1 MVFDNHTHTTISN
14 LRLLD
19 CINDPI
25 QLIDKAIELGLA
37 GIAIT
42 DHEALCAHIDVNEY
56 AKKLQET
63 HPEFTVALG
72 DEIYLTDTRDKGQK
86 YYHFI
91 LIAKDAIGHRCLREL
106 STKAWLNSYYDRGM
120 ERVPLL
126 KEELRSIYSR
136 FRGHLIATTACLG
149 GELGTSVLN
158 LIDCENALDT
168 INAQRYHN
176 QIAVFLEYCLDLFG
190 DDFYIE
196 VAPAKSK
203 DQVAANKRFVKIAE
217 AFGIKLCVGSDS
229 HYLRK
234 EDRYVHKAY
243 LTSKPGEREVD
254 SFYEYCYLMNEQE
267 IRENLRAGLPDEV
280 IDQIFCNSM
289 EMAKKIE
296 FYDLS
301 HSQQVTEV
309 PVKDYP
315 KNNRMAAEVKEYPTL
330 AQMFVS
336 DNIQERYWI
345 NQCFEGLEQK
355 IGEWDKHLNY
365 VARLEEEADTKRIIG
380 EKLNTNMFAYPI
392 TLQHYIDLFWK
403 CGSLVGPGRGSSC
416 SGLNHYLLNVTQLD
430 PIKYDLPWFRYLNRE
445 RVELGD
451 IDLDLAP
458 SRRPS
463 ILSEI
468 KSERAQYLKEDLDPQ
483 FKANLGCTM
492 IATFGTETTKS
503 AILTACRGYRS
514 KDYPS
519 GIDVDDAQY
528 MTGLIPIE
536 RGFLWPLQDVIHGN
550 PEKERKPVK
559 PFLSFVNQFPGLLDI
574 MPNIEGLVNKRSSHA
589 SGVIL
594 FNDDPFEHCCFMKT
608 PKGEI
613 ITQWDLHKLE
623 SAGNVKYDFLVV
635 EVLDKI
641 IQAIQLLQED
651 GEIDPALS
659 LREVYN
665 KYFHPD
671 VFPMDDKDMWKALQD
686 GDVLNAFQFDSE
698 VGGRAMKKIAPKSL
712 QELADANGLMRLMPS
727 EKGAEMPLDKYV
739 RFKDNIRLWYKEMDE
754 AGLSKTEQKILEPYF
769 LSSYG
774 VPPSQEQLMRML
786 MDPNICGFSLAEAN
800 TARKI
805 VGKKQMS
812 KIPALHDKVLKSAR
826 SQLLGQYVW
835 KNGIGP
841 QMGYSFS
848 LIHALAYSILG
859 LQTGYIATHWNP
871 VYWNTACLIVNS
883 GSLED
888 ASKSEIVDIYA
899 PEADDLANGITFED
913 LPDRSGK
920 VRKTAS
926 TDYSKVAKAI
936 GEIRDSGVEVSLLDI
951 NKSGFGFKPD
961 AANNRILYGL
971 KGAANISDD
980 FIKQIIANR
989 PYVSMYDFYARVHPK
1004 AQQMI
1009 SLIKGG
1015 AFDSLEPRYQAMVE
1029 YVWLKC
1035 DKKKRITLQNLPGL
1049 IRYGLLP
1056 EDTAERIEARKF
1068 YEFTRYLKAE
1078 CKYLPDPSMYLA
1090 NDIVI
1095 EFLNAHDLSDLL
1107 IINTESRRTF
1117 IDVKMW
1123 DKIYQKQMDVFRDWI
1138 ASDKEGILNT
1148 LNDTIFMEEWEKY
1161 GKGNLSSWEMDA
1173 LCFYYHPHELIDA
1186 NTYKYGIS
1194 NYKDLPEV
1202 PVVERIYQRGNASIP
1217 IYRLNKICGTCIA
1230 KDKAK
1235 STVYLL
1241 TTQGVVTV
1249 KFTKEY
1255 FSMFDRRISTIDPTT
1270 GKKKFL
1276 ENSWFNR
1283 GSMIMVKGFRREDMF
1298 VSRNYAASSGH
1309 QLYHITQVL
1318 PNGDLE
1324 LQGERVKGEAEE
1336 DDNEV

>member
-42 DHEALCAHIDVNEY
+42 DHEALCAHMDVNEY

-126 KEELRSIYSR
+126 KEELKSIYSR

-203 DQVAANKRFVKIAE
+203 DQIAANKRFVMIAK
-217 AFGIKLCVGSDS
+217 AFGIKMCVGSDS

-267 IRENLRAGLPDEV
+267 IRENLRAGLSDEV
-280 IDQIFCNSM
+280 IDQIFRNSM
-289 EMAKKIE
+289 EIAKKIE

-315 KNNRMAAEVKEYPTL
+315 KNSRMAAEVKEYPTL

-336 DNIQERYWI
+336 DNIQERYWV

-468 KSERAQYLKEDLDPQ
+468 KSERAQYLKADLDPQ

-574 MPNIEGLVNKRSSHA
+574 MLNIEGLVNKRSSHA

-594 FNDDPFEHCCFMKT
+594 FSDDPFEHCCFMKT

-623 SAGNVKYDFLVV
+623 AAGNVKYDFLVV

-651 GEIDPALS
+651 GEIDPTLS
-659 LREVYN
+659 LREVYD

-686 GDVLNAFQFDSE
+686 GEVLNAFQFDSE

-739 RFKDNIRLWYKEMDE
+739 RFKDNIQLWYKEMDD

-786 MDPNICGFSLAEAN
+786 MDPNICDFSLADAN
-800 TARKI
+800 AARKI

-812 KIPALHDKVLKSAR
+812 KIPALHEKVLKSAR
-826 SQLLGQYVW
+826 SQLLGEYVW

-899 PEADDLANGITFED
+899 PEADDLANGVTFED

-1009 SLIKGG
+1009 SLIRGG

-1035 DKKKRITLQNLPGL
+1035 DKKKRITLQNLPSL

-1107 IINTESRRTF
+1107 IINTESRCAF

-1123 DKIYQKQMDVFRDWI
+1123 DKVYQKQMDVFRDWI
-1138 ASDKEGILNT
+1138 ASDKEGILNA
-1148 LNDTIFMEEWEKY
+1148 LNDAIFMEEWEKY
-1161 GKGNLSSWEMDA
+1161 GKGNLSSWEMKA

-1186 NTYKYGIS
+1186 NTRKYGIS

-1217 IYRLNKICGTCIA
+1217 IYHLDRICGTCIA

-1276 ENSWFNR
+1276 EDSWFNR
-1283 GSMIMVKGFRREDMF
+1283 GSMILVKGFRREDMF
-1298 VSRNYAASSGH
+1298 VSRNYAASPGH
-1309 QLYHITQVL
+1309 QLYRITQVL

-1336 DDNEV
+1336 DDEV

>member
-42 DHEALCAHIDVNEY
+42 DHEALCAHMDVNEY

-126 KEELRSIYSR
+126 KEELESIYSR

-203 DQVAANKRFVKIAE
+203 DQIAANKRFVMIAK
-217 AFGIKLCVGSDS
+217 AFGIKMCVGSDS

-254 SFYEYCYLMNEQE
+254 SFYEYCYLMDEQE

-289 EMAKKIE
+289 EIAKKIE

-315 KNNRMAAEVKEYPTL
+315 KNSRMAAEVKEYPTL

-336 DNIQERYWI
+336 DNIQERYWV

-468 KSERAQYLKEDLDPQ
+468 KSERAQYLKADLDPQ

-574 MPNIEGLVNKRSSHA
+574 MLNIEGLVNKRSSHA

-594 FNDDPFEHCCFMKT
+594 FSDDPFEHCCFMKT

-623 SAGNVKYDFLVV
+623 AAGNVKYDFLVV

-651 GEIDPALS
+651 GEIDPTLS

-671 VFPMDDKDMWKALQD
+671 VFPMEDKDMWKALQD
-686 GDVLNAFQFDSE
+686 GEVLNAFQFDSE

-739 RFKDNIRLWYKEMDE
+739 RFKDNIQLWYKEMDD

-786 MDPNICGFSLAEAN
+786 MDPNICGFSLADAN
-800 TARKI
+800 AARKI

-812 KIPALHDKVLKSAR
+812 KIPALHEKVLKSAR

-859 LQTGYIATHWNP
+859 LQTAYIATHWNP

-899 PEADDLANGITFED
+899 PEADDLANGVTFED

-989 PYVSMYDFYARVHPK
+989 PYVSIYDFYARVHPK
-1004 AQQMI
+1004 AQQMV
-1009 SLIKGG
+1009 SLIMGG

-1035 DKKKRITLQNLPGL
+1035 DKKKRITLQNLPSL

-1107 IINTESRRTF
+1107 IINTESRCAF

-1123 DKIYQKQMDVFRDWI
+1123 DKVYQKQMDVFRDWI
-1138 ASDKEGILNT
+1138 ASDKEGILNA
-1148 LNDTIFMEEWEKY
+1148 LNDAIFMEEWEKY
-1161 GKGNLSSWEMDA
+1161 GKGNLSSWEMKA

-1186 NTYKYGIS
+1186 NTRKYGIS

-1217 IYRLNKICGTCIA
+1217 IYRLDRICGTCIA

-1276 ENSWFNR
+1276 EDSWFNR

-1298 VSRNYAASSGH
+1298 VSRNYAASPGH
-1309 QLYHITQVL
+1309 QLYRITQVL

-1336 DDNEV
+1336 DDEV

>member
-42 DHEALCAHIDVNEY
+42 DHEALCAHMDVNEY

-126 KEELRSIYSR
+126 KEELKSIYSR

-203 DQVAANKRFVKIAE
+203 DQIAANKRFAMIAK
-217 AFGIKLCVGSDS
+217 AFGIKMCVGSDS

-254 SFYEYCYLMNEQE
+254 SFYEYCYLMDEQE

-280 IDQIFCNSM
+280 IDQIFRNSM
-289 EMAKKIE
+289 EIAKKIE

-315 KNNRMAAEVKEYPTL
+315 KNSRMAAEVKEYPTL

-336 DNIQERYWI
+336 DNIQERYWV

-468 KSERAQYLKEDLDPQ
+468 KSERAQYLKADLDPQ

-574 MPNIEGLVNKRSSHA
+574 MLNIEGLVNKRSSHA

-594 FNDDPFEHCCFMKT
+594 FSDDPFEHCCFMKT

-623 SAGNVKYDFLVV
+623 VAGNVKYDFLVV

-651 GEIDPALS
+651 GEIDPTLS

-686 GDVLNAFQFDSE
+686 GEVLNAFQFDSE

-739 RFKDNIRLWYKEMDE
+739 RFKDNIQLWYKEMDD

-786 MDPNICGFSLAEAN
+786 MDPNICGFSLADAN
-800 TARKI
+800 AARKI

-812 KIPALHDKVLKSAR
+812 KIPALHEKVLKSAR
-826 SQLLGQYVW
+826 SQLLGEYVW

-899 PEADDLANGITFED
+899 PEADDLANGVTFED

-1004 AQQMI
+1004 AQQMV
-1009 SLIKGG
+1009 SLIRGG

-1035 DKKKRITLQNLPGL
+1035 DKKKRITLQNLPSL

-1056 EDTAERIEARKF
+1056 EDTEERIEARKF

-1107 IINTESRRTF
+1107 IINTESRCAF

-1123 DKIYQKQMDVFRDWI
+1123 DKVYQKQMDVFRDWI
-1138 ASDKEGILNT
+1138 ASDKEGILNA
-1148 LNDTIFMEEWEKY
+1148 LNDAIFMEEWEKY
-1161 GKGNLSSWEMDA
+1161 GKGNLSSWEMKA

-1186 NTYKYGIS
+1186 NTRKYGIS

-1217 IYRLNKICGTCIA
+1217 IYRLDRICGTCIA

-1276 ENSWFNR
+1276 EDSWFNR
-1283 GSMIMVKGFRREDMF
+1283 GSMILVKGFRREDMF
-1298 VSRNYAASSGH
+1298 VSRNYAASPGH
-1309 QLYHITQVL
+1309 QLYRITQVL

-1336 DDNEV
+1336 DDEV

>member
-42 DHEALCAHIDVNEY
+42 DHEALCAHMDVNEY

-126 KEELRSIYSR
+126 KEELKSIYSR

-149 GELGTSVLN
+149 GELGTAVLN

-203 DQVAANKRFVKIAE
+203 DQIAANKRFVKIAE
-217 AFGIKLCVGSDS
+217 AFGIKMCVGSDS

-254 SFYEYCYLMNEQE
+254 SFYEYCYLMDEQE

-280 IDQIFCNSM
+280 IDQIFRNSM
-289 EMAKKIE
+289 EIAKKIE

-315 KNNRMAAEVKEYPTL
+315 KNSRMAAEVKEYPTL

-336 DNIQERYWI
+336 DNIQERYWV

-468 KSERAQYLKEDLDPQ
+468 KSERAQYLKTDLDPQ

-492 IATFGTETTKS
+492 IATFGTETAKS

-536 RGFLWPLQDVIHGN
+536 RGLLWPLQDVVYGN

-574 MPNIEGLVNKRSSHA
+574 MLNIEGLVNKRSSHA

-594 FNDDPFEHCCFMKT
+594 FSDDPFEHCCFMKT

-623 SAGNVKYDFLVV
+623 AAGNVKYDFLVV

-671 VFPMDDKDMWKALQD
+671 VFPMDDKDMWKALQE

-739 RFKDNIRLWYKEMDE
+739 RFKDNIQLWYKEMDD

-786 MDPNICGFSLAEAN
+786 MDPNICGFSLADAN

-805 VGKKQMS
+805 VGKKQIA
-812 KIPALHDKVLKSAR
+812 KIPALHEKVLKSAR

-899 PEADDLANGITFED
+899 PEADDLANGVTFED

-1035 DKKKRITLQNLPGL
+1035 DKKKRITLQNLPSL

-1107 IINTESRRTF
+1107 IINTESRYTF

-1123 DKIYQKQMDVFRDWI
+1123 DKVYQKQMDVFRDWI
-1138 ASDKEGILNT
+1138 ASDKEGILNA
-1148 LNDTIFMEEWEKY
+1148 LNDAIFMEEWEKY
-1161 GKGNLSSWEMDA
+1161 GKGNLSSWEMEA
-1173 LCFYYHPHELIDA
+1173 LCFYYHPHELINA

-1202 PVVERIYQRGNASIP
+1202 PVIEKIYQRGNASIP

-1298 VSRNYAASSGH
+1298 VSRNYAASPGH
-1309 QLYHITQVL
+1309 QLYRITQVL

-1336 DDNEV
+1336 DDEV

>member
-42 DHEALCAHIDVNEY
+42 DHEALCAHMDVNEY

-126 KEELRSIYSR
+126 KEELKSIYSR

-149 GELGTSVLN
+149 GELGTAVLN

-203 DQVAANKRFVKIAE
+203 DQIAANKRFVKIAE
-217 AFGIKLCVGSDS
+217 AFGIRMCVGSDS

-254 SFYEYCYLMNEQE
+254 SFYEYCYLMDEQE
-267 IRENLRAGLPDEV
+267 IRENLRAGLSDEV
-280 IDQIFCNSM
+280 IDQIFHNSM
-289 EMAKKIE
+289 EIAKKIE

-315 KNNRMAAEVKEYPTL
+315 KNSRMAAEVKEYPTL

-336 DNIQERYWI
+336 NNIQERYWV

-355 IGEWDKHLNY
+355 IGEWDKHLDY

-468 KSERAQYLKEDLDPQ
+468 KSERAQYLKAGLDPQ
-483 FKANLGCTM
+483 FKVNLGCTM
-492 IATFGTETTKS
+492 IATFGSETAKS

-536 RGFLWPLQDVIHGN
+536 RGILWPLQDVIHGN

-574 MPNIEGLVNKRSSHA
+574 MLNIEGLVNKRSSHA

-594 FNDDPFEHCCFMKT
+594 FGDDPFEHCCFMKT

-623 SAGNVKYDFLVV
+623 AAGNVKYDFLVV

-651 GEIDPALS
+651 GEIDPTLS

-671 VFPMDDKDMWKALQD
+671 VFPMDDKNMWKALQD

-739 RFKDNIRLWYKEMDE
+739 RFKDNIRLWYKEMDD

-805 VGKKQMS
+805 VGKKQIA
-812 KIPALHDKVLKSAR
+812 KIPALHEKVLKSAR

-871 VYWNTACLIVNS
+871 VYWNTACLIINS

-989 PYVSMYDFYARVHPK
+989 PYASMYDFYARVHPK
-1004 AQQMI
+1004 AQQMV

-1056 EDTAERIEARKF
+1056 EDTAERVEARKF

-1123 DKIYQKQMDVFRDWI
+1123 DKVYQKQMDVFRDWI
-1138 ASDKEGILNT
+1138 ASDKDGILNA

-1194 NYKDLPEV
+1194 NYKDLPEI

-1298 VSRNYAASSGH
+1298 VSRNYAASPGH
-1309 QLYHITQVL
+1309 QLYRITQVL

-1336 DDNEV
+1336 DDEV

>member
-42 DHEALCAHIDVNEY
+42 DHEALCAHMDVNEY

-106 STKAWLNSYYDRGM
+106 STKAWLNSYQDRGM

-126 KEELRSIYSR
+126 KEELKSIYSR

-149 GELGTSVLN
+149 GELGTAVLN

-203 DQVAANKRFVKIAE
+203 DQIAANKRFVKIAE
-217 AFGIKLCVGSDS
+217 AFGIKMCVGSDS

-254 SFYEYCYLMNEQE
+254 SFYEYCYLMDEQE
-267 IRENLRAGLPDEV
+267 IRENLRAGLSDEV
-280 IDQIFCNSM
+280 IDQIFRNSM
-289 EMAKKIE
+289 EIAKKIE

-315 KNNRMAAEVKEYPTL
+315 KNSRMAAEVKEYPTL

-336 DNIQERYWI
+336 DNIQERYWV

-468 KSERAQYLKEDLDPQ
+468 KSERAQYLKTDLDPQ

-492 IATFGTETTKS
+492 IATFGTETAKS

-536 RGFLWPLQDVIHGN
+536 RGLLWPLQDVVYGN

-559 PFLSFVNQFPGLLDI
+559 PFISFVNQFPGLLDI
-574 MPNIEGLVNKRSSHA
+574 MLNIEGLVNKRSSHA

-594 FNDDPFEHCCFMKT
+594 FSDDPFEHCCFMKT

-623 SAGNVKYDFLVV
+623 AAGNVKYDFLVV

-671 VFPMDDKDMWKALQD
+671 VFPMDDKDMWKALQE

-739 RFKDNIRLWYKEMDE
+739 RFKDNIQLWYKEMDD

-786 MDPNICGFSLAEAN
+786 MDPNICGFSLADAN

-805 VGKKQMS
+805 VGKKQIA
-812 KIPALHDKVLKSAR
+812 KIPALHEKVLKSAR

-899 PEADDLANGITFED
+899 PEADDLANGVTFED

-1035 DKKKRITLQNLPGL
+1035 DKKKRITLQNLPSL

-1107 IINTESRRTF
+1107 IINTESRCTF

-1123 DKIYQKQMDVFRDWI
+1123 DKVYQKQMDVFRDWI
-1138 ASDKEGILNT
+1138 ASDKEGILNA
-1148 LNDTIFMEEWEKY
+1148 LNDAIFMEEWEKY
-1161 GKGNLSSWEMDA
+1161 GKGNLSSWEMEA
-1173 LCFYYHPHELIDA
+1173 LCFYYHPHELINA

-1202 PVVERIYQRGNASIP
+1202 PVIEKIYQRGNASIP

-1298 VSRNYAASSGH
+1298 ISRNYAASPGH
-1309 QLYHITQVL
+1309 QLYRITQVL

-1336 DDNEV
+1336 DDEV

>member
-42 DHEALCAHIDVNEY
+42 DHEALCAHMDVNEY

-126 KEELRSIYSR
+126 KEELKSIYSR

-149 GELGTSVLN
+149 GELGTAVLN

-203 DQVAANKRFVKIAE
+203 DQIAANKRFVKIAE
-217 AFGIKLCVGSDS
+217 AFGIRMCVGSDS

-254 SFYEYCYLMNEQE
+254 SFYEYCYLMDEQE
-267 IRENLRAGLPDEV
+267 IRENLRAGLSDEV
-280 IDQIFCNSM
+280 IDQIFRNSM
-289 EMAKKIE
+289 EIAKKIE

-336 DNIQERYWI
+336 NNTQERYWV

-355 IGEWDKHLNY
+355 IGEWDKHLDY

-468 KSERAQYLKEDLDPQ
+468 KSERAQYLKAGLDPQ
-483 FKANLGCTM
+483 FKVNLGCTM
-492 IATFGTETTKS
+492 IATFGSETAKS

-536 RGFLWPLQDVIHGN
+536 RGILWPLQDVIHGN
-550 PEKERKPVK
+550 PEKERKPVQ

-574 MPNIEGLVNKRSSHA
+574 MLNIEGLVNKRSSHA

-594 FNDDPFEHCCFMKT
+594 FGDDPFEHCCFMKT

-623 SAGNVKYDFLVV
+623 AAGNVKYDFLVV

-651 GEIDPALS
+651 GEIDPTLS

-671 VFPMDDKDMWKALQD
+671 VFPMEDKDMWKALQD
-686 GDVLNAFQFDSE
+686 GEVLNAFQFDSE

-739 RFKDNIRLWYKEMDE
+739 RFKDNIRLWYKEMDD

-805 VGKKQMS
+805 VGKKQMA
-812 KIPALHDKVLKSAR
+812 KIPALHEKVLKSAR

-989 PYVSMYDFYARVHPK
+989 PYASMYDFYARVHPK
-1004 AQQMI
+1004 AQQMV

-1056 EDTAERIEARKF
+1056 EDTAERVEARKF

-1123 DKIYQKQMDVFRDWI
+1123 DKVYQKQMDVFRDWI
-1138 ASDKEGILNT
+1138 ASDKDGILNA

-1194 NYKDLPEV
+1194 NYKDLPEI

-1298 VSRNYAASSGH
+1298 MSRNYAASAGH
-1309 QLYHITQVL
+1309 QLYRITQVL

-1336 DDNEV
+1336 DDEV

>member
-1 MVFDNHTHTTISN
+1 M
-14 LRLLD
+14 
-19 CINDPI
+19 
-25 QLIDKAIELGLA
+25 
-37 GIAIT
+37 
-42 DHEALCAHIDVNEY
+42 DVNEY

-126 KEELRSIYSR
+126 KEELKSIYSR

-203 DQVAANKRFVKIAE
+203 DQIAANKRFVKIAE
-217 AFGIKLCVGSDS
+217 AFGIKMCVGSDS

-254 SFYEYCYLMNEQE
+254 SFYEYCYLMDEQE

-280 IDQIFCNSM
+280 IDQIFRNSM
-289 EMAKKIE
+289 EIAKKIE

-315 KNNRMAAEVKEYPTL
+315 KNSRMAAEVKEYPTL

-336 DNIQERYWI
+336 DNIQERYWV

-468 KSERAQYLKEDLDPQ
+468 KSERAQYLKADLDPQ

-574 MPNIEGLVNKRSSHA
+574 MLNIEGLVNKRSSHA

-594 FNDDPFEHCCFMKT
+594 FSDDPFEHCCFMKT

-623 SAGNVKYDFLVV
+623 AAGNVKYDFLVV

-651 GEIDPALS
+651 GEIDPTLS

-686 GDVLNAFQFDSE
+686 GEVLNAFQFDSE

-739 RFKDNIRLWYKEMDE
+739 RFKDNIQLWYKEMDD

-786 MDPNICGFSLAEAN
+786 MDPNICGFSLADAN
-800 TARKI
+800 AARKI

-812 KIPALHDKVLKSAR
+812 KIPALHEKVLKSAR

-899 PEADDLANGITFED
+899 PEADDLANGVTFED

-989 PYVSMYDFYARVHPK
+989 PYVSMYDFYTRVHPK
-1004 AQQMI
+1004 AQQMV
-1009 SLIKGG
+1009 SLIRGG

-1035 DKKKRITLQNLPGL
+1035 DKKKRITLQNLPSL

-1056 EDTAERIEARKF
+1056 EDTEERIEARKF

-1107 IINTESRRTF
+1107 IINTESRCAF

-1123 DKIYQKQMDVFRDWI
+1123 DKVYQKQMDVFRDWI
-1138 ASDKEGILNT
+1138 ASDKEGILNA
-1148 LNDTIFMEEWEKY
+1148 LNDAIFMEEWEKY
-1161 GKGNLSSWEMDA
+1161 GKGNLSSWEMKA

-1186 NTYKYGIS
+1186 NTRKYGIS

-1217 IYRLNKICGTCIA
+1217 IYRLDRICGTCIA

-1276 ENSWFNR
+1276 EDSWFNR
-1283 GSMIMVKGFRREDMF
+1283 GSMILVKGFRREDMF
-1298 VSRNYAASSGH
+1298 VSRNYAASPGH
-1309 QLYHITQVL
+1309 QLYRITQVL

-1336 DDNEV
+1336 DDEV

>member
-42 DHEALCAHIDVNEY
+42 DHEALCAHMDVNEY

-126 KEELRSIYSR
+126 KEELKSIYSR

-203 DQVAANKRFVKIAE
+203 DQIAANKRFIKIAE
-217 AFGIKLCVGSDS
+217 AFGIKMCVGSDS

-254 SFYEYCYLMNEQE
+254 SFYEYCYLMDEQE

-289 EMAKKIE
+289 EIAKKIE

-315 KNNRMAAEVKEYPTL
+315 KNSRMAAEVKEYPTL

-336 DNIQERYWI
+336 NNIQERYWV

-355 IGEWDKHLNY
+355 IGEWDKHLDY

-468 KSERAQYLKEDLDPQ
+468 KSERAQYLKTDLDPQ

-559 PFLSFVNQFPGLLDI
+559 SFLSFVNQFPGLLDI
-574 MPNIEGLVNKRSSHA
+574 MLNIEGLVNKRSSHA

-594 FNDDPFEHCCFMKT
+594 FSDDPFKHCCFMKT

-623 SAGNVKYDFLVV
+623 AAGNVKYDFLVV

-651 GEIDPALS
+651 GEIDSTLS

-671 VFPMDDKDMWKALQD
+671 VFPMEDKDMWKALQD
-686 GDVLNAFQFDSE
+686 GEVLNAFQFDSE

-739 RFKDNIRLWYKEMDE
+739 RFKDNIRLWYKEMDD

-786 MDPNICGFSLAEAN
+786 MDPNICGFSLADAN

-812 KIPALHDKVLKSAR
+812 KIPALHEKVLKSAR

-1004 AQQMI
+1004 AQQMV

-1035 DKKKRITLQNLPGL
+1035 DKKKRITIQNLPGL

-1056 EDTAERIEARKF
+1056 EDTAERIEARRF

-1107 IINTESRRTF
+1107 IVNTESRRTF

-1123 DKIYQKQMDVFRDWI
+1123 DKVYQKQMDVFRDWI
-1138 ASDKEGILNT
+1138 ASDKEGILNA

-1309 QLYHITQVL
+1309 QLYRITQVL

-1336 DDNEV
+1336 DDEV

>member
-42 DHEALCAHIDVNEY
+42 DHEALCAHMDVNEY

-126 KEELRSIYSR
+126 KEELESIYSR

-203 DQVAANKRFVKIAE
+203 DQIAANKRFVKIAE
-217 AFGIKLCVGSDS
+217 AFGIKMCVGSDS

-254 SFYEYCYLMNEQE
+254 SFYEYCYLMDEQE

-280 IDQIFCNSM
+280 IDQIFRNSM
-289 EMAKKIE
+289 EIAKKIE

-315 KNNRMAAEVKEYPTL
+315 KNSRMAAEVKEYPTL

-336 DNIQERYWI
+336 DNIQERYWV

-468 KSERAQYLKEDLDPQ
+468 KSERAQYLKADLDPQ

-574 MPNIEGLVNKRSSHA
+574 MLNIEGLVNKRSSHA

-594 FNDDPFEHCCFMKT
+594 FSDDPFEHCCFMKT

-623 SAGNVKYDFLVV
+623 AAGNVKYDFLVV

-651 GEIDPALS
+651 GEIDPTLS
-659 LREVYN
+659 LREVYD

-671 VFPMDDKDMWKALQD
+671 VFPMEDKDMWKALQD
-686 GDVLNAFQFDSE
+686 GEVLNAFQFDSE

-739 RFKDNIRLWYKEMDE
+739 RFKDNIQLWYKEMDD

-786 MDPNICGFSLAEAN
+786 MDPNICGFSLADAN
-800 TARKI
+800 AARKI

-812 KIPALHDKVLKSAR
+812 KIPALHEKVLKSAR
-826 SQLLGQYVW
+826 SQLLGEYVW

-899 PEADDLANGITFED
+899 PEADDLANGVTFED

-961 AANNRILYGL
+961 TANNRILYGL

-1004 AQQMI
+1004 AQQMV
-1009 SLIKGG
+1009 SLIRGG

-1035 DKKKRITLQNLPGL
+1035 DKKKRITLQNLPSL

-1056 EDTAERIEARKF
+1056 EDTEERIEARKF

-1107 IINTESRRTF
+1107 IINTESRCAF

-1123 DKIYQKQMDVFRDWI
+1123 DKVYQKQMDVFRDWI
-1138 ASDKEGILNT
+1138 ASDKEGILNA
-1148 LNDTIFMEEWEKY
+1148 LNDAIFMEEWEKY
-1161 GKGNLSSWEMDA
+1161 GKGNLSSWEMKA

-1186 NTYKYGIS
+1186 NTRKYGIS

-1217 IYRLNKICGTCIA
+1217 IYRLDRICGTCIA

-1276 ENSWFNR
+1276 EDSWFNR
-1283 GSMIMVKGFRREDMF
+1283 GSMILVKGFRREDMF
-1298 VSRNYAASSGH
+1298 VSRNYAASPGH
-1309 QLYHITQVL
+1309 QLYRITQVL

-1336 DDNEV
+1336 DDEV

>member
-42 DHEALCAHIDVNEY
+42 DHEALCAHMDVNEY

-126 KEELRSIYSR
+126 KEELKSIYSR

-168 INAQRYHN
+168 TNAQRYHN
-176 QIAVFLEYCLDLFG
+176 QIVVFLEYCLDLFG

-203 DQVAANKRFVKIAE
+203 DQIAANKRFVKIAE
-217 AFGIKLCVGSDS
+217 AFGIKMCVGSDS

-254 SFYEYCYLMNEQE
+254 SFYEYCYLMDEQE

-280 IDQIFCNSM
+280 IDQIFHNSM
-289 EMAKKIE
+289 EIAKKIE

-315 KNNRMAAEVKEYPTL
+315 KNSRMAAEVKEYPTL

-336 DNIQERYWI
+336 NNIQERYWV

-365 VARLEEEADTKRIIG
+365 VVRLEEEADTKRIIG

-468 KSERAQYLKEDLDPQ
+468 KSERAQYLKADLDPQ

-574 MPNIEGLVNKRSSHA
+574 MLNIEGLVNKRSSHA

-594 FNDDPFEHCCFMKT
+594 FSDDPFEHCCFMKT

-623 SAGNVKYDFLVV
+623 AAGNVKYDFLVV

-641 IQAIQLLQED
+641 IQAIQLLQDD
-651 GEIDPALS
+651 GEIDPSLS

-739 RFKDNIRLWYKEMDE
+739 RFKDNIRLWYKEMDD

-805 VGKKQMS
+805 VGKKQMA
-812 KIPALHDKVLKSAR
+812 KIPALHEKVLKSAR

-899 PEADDLANGITFED
+899 PEADDLANGVTFED

-1004 AQQMI
+1004 AQQMV

-1107 IINTESRRTF
+1107 IVNTESRRAF
-1117 IDVKMW
+1117 IDAKMW
-1123 DKIYQKQMDVFRDWI
+1123 DKVYQKQMDVFRDWI
-1138 ASDKEGILNT
+1138 ASDKEGILSA

-1186 NTYKYGIS
+1186 NTRKYGIS

-1298 VSRNYAASSGH
+1298 VSRNYAASAGH
-1309 QLYHITQVL
+1309 QLYRITQVF

-1324 LQGERVKGEAEE
+1324 LQGERIKGEAEE
-1336 DDNEV
+1336 DDEV

>member
-42 DHEALCAHIDVNEY
+42 DHEALCAHMDVNEY

-126 KEELRSIYSR
+126 KEELKSIYSR

-149 GELGTSVLN
+149 GELGTAVLN

-203 DQVAANKRFVKIAE
+203 DQIAANKRFVKIAE
-217 AFGIKLCVGSDS
+217 AFGIKMCVGSDS

-254 SFYEYCYLMNEQE
+254 SFYEYCYLMDEQE
-267 IRENLRAGLPDEV
+267 IRENLRAGLSDEV
-280 IDQIFCNSM
+280 IDQIFRNSM
-289 EMAKKIE
+289 EIAKKIE

-315 KNNRMAAEVKEYPTL
+315 KNSRMAAEVKEYPTL

-336 DNIQERYWI
+336 DNIQERYWV

-468 KSERAQYLKEDLDPQ
+468 KSERAQYLKTDLDPQ

-492 IATFGTETTKS
+492 IATFGTETAKS

-536 RGFLWPLQDVIHGN
+536 RGLLWPLQDVVYGN

-559 PFLSFVNQFPGLLDI
+559 PFISFVNQFPGLLDI
-574 MPNIEGLVNKRSSHA
+574 MLNIEGLVNKRSSHA

-594 FNDDPFEHCCFMKT
+594 FSDDPFEHCCFMKT

-623 SAGNVKYDFLVV
+623 AAGNVKYDFLVV

-671 VFPMDDKDMWKALQD
+671 VFPMDDKDMWKALQE

-739 RFKDNIRLWYKEMDE
+739 RFKDNIQLWYKEMDD

-786 MDPNICGFSLAEAN
+786 MDPNICGFSLADAN

-805 VGKKQMS
+805 VGKKQIA
-812 KIPALHDKVLKSAR
+812 KIPALHEKVLKSAR

-899 PEADDLANGITFED
+899 PEADDLANGVTFED

-1035 DKKKRITLQNLPGL
+1035 DKKKRITLQNLPSL

-1107 IINTESRRTF
+1107 IINTESRCTF

-1123 DKIYQKQMDVFRDWI
+1123 DKVYQKQMDVFRDWI
-1138 ASDKEGILNT
+1138 ASDKEGILNA
-1148 LNDTIFMEEWEKY
+1148 LNDAIFMEEWEKY
-1161 GKGNLSSWEMDA
+1161 GKGNLSSWEMEA
-1173 LCFYYHPHELIDA
+1173 LCFYYHPHELINA

-1202 PVVERIYQRGNASIP
+1202 PVIEKIYQRGNASIP

-1298 VSRNYAASSGH
+1298 ISRNYAASPGH
-1309 QLYHITQVL
+1309 QLYRITQVL

-1336 DDNEV
+1336 DDEV